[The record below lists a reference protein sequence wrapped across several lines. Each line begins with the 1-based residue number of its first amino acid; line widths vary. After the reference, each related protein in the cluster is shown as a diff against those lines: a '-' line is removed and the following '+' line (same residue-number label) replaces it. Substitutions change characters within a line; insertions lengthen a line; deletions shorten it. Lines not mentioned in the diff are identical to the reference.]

1 MAPASTCLL
10 AVLSGGPNIMPRTLE
25 QSPLLAAGVVSVL
38 GNPQGSR
45 YGAMAPGWA
54 VSRQWGG
61 GENIYG
67 SEASTAQLTNA
78 VCDNQHQLLHVECVP
93 NSKCLRG
100 MIIYMQ
106 VSLKSTLH
114 SVLPQHQWGQ

>member
-1 MAPASTCLL
+1 
-10 AVLSGGPNIMPRTLE
+10 MPRTLE

-45 YGAMAPGWA
+45 YEAMAPGWA
-54 VSRQWGG
+54 VSRQWWGC
-61 GENIYG
+61 EIYG

-78 VCDNQHQLLHVECVP
+78 DCDNQHQLLHVECVP

-106 VSLKSTLH
+106 VSMKSTLH
-114 SVLPQHQWGQ
+114 SVLQ